1 MYRHRP
7 RRTALS
13 HALAHALSLTTMDNL
28 PVLLPALQAHQNV
41 VANPNVFSDQTIFA
55 PNLPSFLTRSINMTW
70 YYRVEESE
78 PNAQPGD
85 RFLVNRYVSTIRGNI
100 IVQDFITT
108 RCADQNNIYQGWS
121 HQTVA
126 YLQGDN
132 SPYPFHF
139 DRR

>member
-1 MYRHRP
+1 
-7 RRTALS
+7 
-13 HALAHALSLTTMDNL
+13 MDNQPIL
-28 PVLLPALQAHQNV
+28 INPQQHHNM
-41 VANPNVFSDQTIFA
+41 VANPNVFPDQTILA
-55 PNLPSFLTRSINMTW
+55 LNLGQFLTRSINMGW
-70 YYRVEESE
+70 YFRVEESE

-85 RFLVNRYVSTIRGNI
+85 RFLVHRYVSTIRNQI

-108 RCADQNNIYQGWS
+108 RCTDQNNIYQGWS

>member
-1 MYRHRP
+1 
-7 RRTALS
+7 
-13 HALAHALSLTTMDNL
+13 MDNL
-28 PVLLPALQAHQNV
+28 PVLLPALQAHQE
-41 VANPNVFSDQTIFA
+41 NPIRFPDQTIIA
-55 PNLPSFLTRSINMTW
+55 PNIPPFLTRSINMGW
-70 YYRVEESE
+70 YFRVEESE
-78 PNAQPGD
+78 PHAEPGT
-85 RFLVNRYVSTIRGNI
+85 RFLVNRYVSTIRGQI

-108 RCADQNNIYQGWS
+108 RCDDQNNIYRGWT

>member
-13 HALAHALSLTTMDNL
+13 YALTHALSLTTMDNL
-28 PVLLPALQAHQNV
+28 PVLLPPLQAHQE
-41 VANPNVFSDQTIFA
+41 NPIHFPDQTIIA
-55 PNLPSFLTRSINMTW
+55 PNLSPFLTRSINMGW
-70 YYRVEESE
+70 YFRVEESE
-78 PNAQPGD
+78 PHAEPGT
-85 RFLVNRYVSTIRGNI
+85 RFLVNRYVSTIRGQI

-108 RCADQNNIYQGWS
+108 RCNDQNNIYHGWS

>member
-13 HALAHALSLTTMDNL
+13 YVLTHAFSVITMDNL
-28 PVLLPALQAHQNV
+28 QVLQPHQNV
-41 VANPNVFSDQTIFA
+41 QANLFPDQTIIA
-55 PNLPSFLTRSINMTW
+55 PNIAPFLTRSINMTW
-70 YYRVEESE
+70 YSRVEESE

-85 RFLVNRYVSTIRGNI
+85 RFLVNRYVSTIRNQI

-108 RCADQNNIYQGWS
+108 RCTDQNNIYQGWS
-121 HQTVA
+121 HQTIA